1 MVPASSAL
9 LAGLKPD
16 GSPAL
21 ALGEL
26 FLVTEETL
34 TPQDLEPRAVGGPSL
49 GPWSLPSLGCFCP
62 PLTGLSLLLMGT
74 FLYCSQS
81 YTWFPNMMLCP

>member
-26 FLVTEETL
+26 FLATEDTL
-34 TPQDLEPRAVGGPSL
+34 TPQDLEPRAAGRPSLSVPGPFLPLGPSALPLPAGVSPPPEPSSTPPGVIL
-49 GPWSLPSLGCFCP
+49 GF
-62 PLTGLSLLLMGT
+62 LT
-74 FLYCSQS
+74 
-81 YTWFPNMMLCP
+81 